1 MDYRQPILKGGLL
14 MSDLTQPDDAKLF
27 PLSRVPDEVDK
38 MHGVRPHRSAVYR
51 WVKRGTSG
59 VRLRVR
65 SIGGKL
71 HTSRPWLEAFFDA
84 TTAAKVPQSPT
95 RKASKYQV
103 SDRQAERFLINDGC

>member
-1 MDYRQPILKGGLL
+1 MDYRQSILKGGFL
-14 MSDLTQPDDAKLF
+14 MSDTQQTDDAKLF
-27 PLSRVPDEVDK
+27 PLSQVPAEVDR

-59 VRLRVR
+59 IRLQVR

-84 TTAAKVPQSPT
+84 TTEAKSPQQT
-95 RKASKYQV
+95 TSKPARRRM
-103 SDRQAERFLINDGC
+103 SKRQAERFLINEGC